1 MKPNIEILAREAG
14 ALQLDAGLMMFDV
27 AELARFATLVRN
39 EALEDAAILAQAATA
54 KTRWAAAGTNGTEVA
69 KCVIARDIRAMK
81 DKP

>member
-27 AELARFATLVRN
+27 AELTRFATLVRN

-54 KTRWAAAGTNGTEVA
+54 KTRWTAAGTM
-69 KCVIARDIRAMK
+69 IARDIRAMK